1 MASYSKYSTAKG
13 DRWLIKLS
21 LTDPITKKKVRT
33 TRRGFKKLSEAKL
46 AAQKLEAEEK
56 KQSRNLKSHYFFK
69 EIFLVRGRVLQT
81 SKTLN
86 CLSQVNRF

>member
-69 EIFLVRGRVLQT
+69 EIFL
-81 SKTLN
+81 
-86 CLSQVNRF
+86 